1 MKITKKLIVLS
12 VLQALFCAVAPIVFI
27 FTEYGDTSGGLAFKL
42 PLCAILVVIVVL
54 LIAKNTLLKPRLIKL
69 SAAIA
74 QHEADLKIE
83 ADQARICNLETE
95 LKRERTI
102 DTLLNAVMP
111 MLVLAALLVACKA
124 MENAVL
130 QMSGAIG
137 FTLASYAVG
146 TVFGVLAAREV
157 HGKHGGKK

>member
-1 MKITKKLIVLS
+1 MKITKKLIIFS
-12 VLQALFCAVAPIVFI
+12 ALQAAFCAVAPIVFI
-27 FTEYGDTSGGLAFKL
+27 FTEYGDTSGGLSYKL
-42 PLCAILVVIVVL
+42 PLGAILVVLVVL
-54 LIAKNTLLKPRLIKL
+54 ILAKNTLLKPRLLKL
-69 SAAIA
+69 SASIA

-83 ADQARICNLETE
+83 ADQAKISNLETE

-111 MLVLAALLVACKA
+111 MLVLAALLIACKA
-124 MENAVL
+124 MESAVL

-157 HGKHGGKK
+157 HGKHRGEK